1 MLIIFGFIEDDV
13 DIDFNGTVSFDGALG
28 GVKLGRGGSA
38 ARSGGGKD
46 GGGKDGGGGGGGV
59 DNGNFPSSDE
69 KVLSSLSCS
78 SFSS

>member
-46 GGGKDGGGGGGGV
+46 GGGKDGGGGGGGGGV
-59 DNGNFPSSDE
+59 D
-69 KVLSSLSCS
+69 K
-78 SFSS
+78 